1 MMYNKFFLNCTLYI
15 DRMKFA
21 FFSVMLPFQSFFLQK
36 FDYNIMDSCNPS
48 CSSFAD
54 EVMQE
59 MHLTRSSWTNA
70 SVRLSPITA
79 TVKQWCNVINCG
91 RFVPLWMSVQI
102 TSEKHWDTT
111 WHLHTENFQNFL
123 LFSHKRV
130 CNLIFASWM
139 PFFSKEIPNLIGTNK
154 VSVFPLS

>member
-1 MMYNKFFLNCTLYI
+1 
-15 DRMKFA
+15 MKFA

-59 MHLTRSSWTNA
+59 MNLTRSSWTNA

-79 TVKQWCNVINCG
+79 AVKG
-91 RFVPLWMSVQI
+91 
-102 TSEKHWDTT
+102 
-111 WHLHTENFQNFL
+111 
-123 LFSHKRV
+123 
-130 CNLIFASWM
+130 
-139 PFFSKEIPNLIGTNK
+139 
-154 VSVFPLS
+154 